1 MCGAWR
7 TKACPPLATWAEYAP
22 KPVLP
27 VKLLFYY
34 FVSFLW
40 IVIIFDTG
48 GSRDKWEDIIEG
60 HAVSIHIHIMKM

>member
-27 VKLLFYY
+27 VKLMYFLFCFIF
-34 FVSFLW
+34 FVDRFLAHQE
-40 IVIIFDTG
+40 IN
-48 GSRDKWEDIIEG
+48 KWEDMY
-60 HAVSIHIHIMKM
+60 SIKDMLLAFTFTL